1 MINIDGVDY
10 KVNVGALQRYARV
23 LDGGN
28 EGLTVSGAYR
38 RDILGTYYDYLLTI
52 KTNQQTEADYDALYE
67 VITDPSVEYHEVTL
81 PYGQTTL
88 TFKAYV
94 QSVSDRMTI
103 NTPATKRWK
112 NLQVRF
118 YAQRPQRTV
127 D

>member
-1 MINIDGVDY
+1 MVVIDDIEY

-38 RDILGTYYDYLLTI
+38 RDIVGTYFDYLLTI
-52 KTNQQTEADYDALYE
+52 KTNQQTEADYDAMYE
-67 VITDPSVEYHEVTL
+67 VITDPTVEYHTVTL
-81 PYGQTTL
+81 PYGQSTL

-94 QSVSDRMTI
+94 QSVSDKMTI
-103 NTPATKRWK
+103 NTPHTKRWK

-118 YAQRPQRTV
+118 YAQTPQRTV